1 MTEVSQDVRESA
13 RKIET
18 TLRNRLAEIGQVRM
32 ADKLNVSESTIARWK
47 DAEIEKLAL
56 YIAGLMLKVVP
67 SDANLIHADEV
78 KAMRTLAMRG
88 LRSMEEGKP

>member
-32 ADKLNVSESTIARWK
+32 ADKLNVSESTISRWK

-67 SDANLIHADEV
+67 SDANLIHADKV